1 MLWGASMHKYNETY
15 LNVARK
21 NHGDFFDPHVGYSF
35 PCVRHFF
42 WKRTKPLISGGTV
55 SYTYTK
61 VYNYVIIYHM
71 YIYIQCLLSSNCILS
86 YVNICYLPIL
96 RIFKTSPTVR
106 DSGEG
111 ITTHQDVQKVQGHGA
126 LFTRT
131 GENMRKPW
139 ENLRKWDLAHKIS

>member
-1 MLWGASMHKYNETY
+1 MY
-15 LNVARK
+15 
-21 NHGDFFDPHVGYSF
+21 
-35 PCVRHFF
+35 
-42 WKRTKPLISGGTV
+42 I
-55 SYTYTK
+55 
-61 VYNYVIIYHM
+61 

-126 LFTRT
+126 LFTWKFRCPKI
-131 GENMRKPW
+131 RKFSEIWWP
-139 ENLRKWDLAHKIS
+139 ELGKT